1 MQPQRRSMLS
11 GMLAQLGSPT
21 RSGKPAQ
28 PEKLTPSA
36 MPTQSPPSHPQF
48 RTFSPTRAGWGG
60 RGFAGMVVAGLGSL
74 ALAQPA
80 IAHGANI
87 TTQTTEAIE
96 IQATYDSGEPMGQ
109 AEVVIYAPNDPGT
122 PWQTGMTNGAGRFS
136 FVPDAS
142 QPGNWEV
149 KVRQAGHGDLVTIPI
164 DNQGTV
170 TAVTTGTAPLPR
182 WVAIASVVWGCVGT
196 ALFFT
201 GRTSAQD
208 QASTGLP
215 ATGQT
220 STGGAVSSSAA
231 IATTS
236 TLDSSPST
244 PKPHS
249 PDHSESMSG

>member
-1 MQPQRRSMLS
+1 MVAAS
-11 GMLAQLGSPT
+11 LAPI
-21 RSGKPAQ
+21 
-28 PEKLTPSA
+28 
-36 MPTQSPPSHPQF
+36 
-48 RTFSPTRAGWGG
+48 
-60 RGFAGMVVAGLGSL
+60 

-109 AEVVIYAPNDPGT
+109 AEVVIYAPSDPSV

-220 STGGAVSSSAA
+220 STGGAVSSSAT